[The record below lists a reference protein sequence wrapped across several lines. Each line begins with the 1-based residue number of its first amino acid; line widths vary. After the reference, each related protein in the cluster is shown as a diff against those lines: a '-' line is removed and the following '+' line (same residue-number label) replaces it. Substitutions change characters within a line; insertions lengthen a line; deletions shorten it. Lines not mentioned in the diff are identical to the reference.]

1 MFQREELPAEGGR
14 GTPQSQVQLHH
25 PDLWCLQWASYLL
38 HSHGVHE
45 QWISGPVTP
54 WGSSSSSLPIT
65 RNSSSLS
72 NAPLNKPFRLPLS
85 GTSFLWFRLLAVR
98 VAQTTHWKKW
108 RFYSCCIW
116 IFVAKRGQL
125 MELHWS
131 VVFLS
136 CASLIMWVY
145 DSFSFQ
151 RDYKQ
156 KRKLEVI
163 SIWWNIKESR
173 EREAEHWGKQTA
185 MHKGNSHWAECS
197 NFFSLYFKL
206 LHCFVL
212 SL

>member
-163 SIWWNIKESR
+163 SIWWNIK
-173 EREAEHWGKQTA
+173 
-185 MHKGNSHWAECS
+185 
-197 NFFSLYFKL
+197 
-206 LHCFVL
+206 
-212 SL
+212 